1 VQCDPKGPQPSQRM
15 SEISLALAELRD
27 SLVKMSLVLGDML
40 TESES
45 PLRDDVMI
53 EVELHLN
60 RLRG

>member
-1 VQCDPKGPQPSQRM
+1 M

-53 EVELHLN
+53 EVELYLN